1 MFIPAFLVTY
11 FLLNAP
17 STVNAQTVQPWD
29 GVPDLPVNYA
39 QDAKSWWNEHP
50 FNQESPNYRPEI
62 SSPANQVNVLTE
74 YNGDI
79 QSAINALP
87 ATGGTLVFPEGVYTG
102 TFSLIDRDNI
112 HFIGQ
117 GNVVINLTAEG
128 VIAGCQMS
136 TVYSDISGQVAVKNP
151 TAIECVT
158 TGRTKNIYFKNLTF
172 DGMNTQLQAMSL
184 SASKNIVFDTVT
196 FQNFVDPKASHRG
209 LVSGNAVLD
218 NIWFRNVRFAGKE
231 RYALYLDGLHG
242 GGVINSQIDGP
253 FGSGGLLFLTNDDL
267 SRDYNN
273 NGYLEMDELRTANHV
288 AVAYNTFTGYLYNGI
303 SIMGRDSLVYKNTA
317 QAAIGNSFVTIE
329 SKSSH
334 VDKKLVYNY
343 FGNIVSEN
351 KIKGVRYFTQIFA
364 SPTCPLLTNCAL
376 QGKYFVTNNNIET
389 SLNFS
394 KLVNESISQFG
405 TITGPNV
412 VADNCIGD
420 PFCVSTP
427 AASVTPTPTPTP
439 TPEPT
444 TTPTPTPEESP
455 SPLPSTIPTPTPEPS
470 VMPTFTPTPV
480 PTPVPTPIPTPTPTP
495 LPQVPNLILNGSF
508 ELGGTPWGLNKTV
521 IDNTVSQS
529 GSSSLLINGAT
540 DTYTRQDLVLKPS
553 TQYSMSYWA
562 KTQNASAKGITMRM
576 VQLQPTTKILIMG
589 NYINGNTDWT
599 YKTLNFTT
607 PSNYISGRVDVIF
620 TLNNL
625 EKAWIDNITLCEGPI
640 SCLNPLSI

>member
-1 MFIPAFLVTY
+1 MKLKIFVCLLLVITI
-11 FLLNAP
+11 FCTLI
-17 STVNAQTVQPWD
+17 SSQTVNVVKAAQPWE
-29 GVPDLPVNYA
+29 GVPDLPINYSE
-39 QDAKSWWNEHP
+39 DAMSWWNNHP
-50 FNQESPNYRPEI
+50 FNKESTNYRPDI
-62 SSPANQVNVLTE
+62 TSPTNQVNVQTE
-74 YNGDI
+74 FNGDI
-79 QSAINALP
+79 QSAINSLP
-87 ATGGTLVFPEGVYTG
+87 QTGGTLIFPEGIYTG

-136 TVYSDISGQVAVKNP
+136 TVYSDISGQVAAKNP

-184 SASKNIVFDTVT
+184 SASKNIVFDRVT
-196 FQNFVDPKASHRG
+196 FQNFVDPKTSHRG

-218 NIWFRNVRFAGKE
+218 NIWFRNVKFAGKE

-242 GGVINSQIDGP
+242 GGVIDSQIDGP

-273 NGYLEMDELRTANHV
+273 NGQLEMDELRTANHI
-288 AVAYNTFTGYLYNGI
+288 AVAYNTFNGYLYNGI
-303 SIMGRDSLVYKNTA
+303 SIMGRDSLVYKNTVLST
-317 QAAIGNSFVTIE
+317 IGNAFVSIE

-343 FGNIVSEN
+343 FGNIISEN
-351 KIKGVRYFTQIFA
+351 KIKGTRYFTQIFA

-394 KLVNESISQFG
+394 KLVNESTSQFG
-405 TITGPNV
+405 IITGPNIV
-412 VADNCIGD
+412 SDNCIGD
-420 PFCVSTP
+420 PLCVSNP
-427 AASVTPTPTPTP
+427 ASSPTPTP

-444 TTPTPTPEESP
+444 STPTPTPEISP
-455 SPLPSTIPTPTPEPS
+455 SPIPTPTPTPEPS
-470 VMPTFTPTPV
+470 VIPTFTPTPV
-480 PTPVPTPIPTPTPTP
+480 PTPVPTSTPTP
-495 LPQVPNLILNGSF
+495 LPQLPNLILNGSF

-521 IDNTVSQS
+521 IDNTLSQS
-529 GSSSLLINGAT
+529 GQSSLLINGAT
-540 DTYTRQDLVLKPS
+540 DTYTRQDLVLKPA

-562 KTQNASAKGITMRM
+562 KTQNVSAKGITMRM

-589 NYINGNTDWT
+589 NYISGNTDWT

-607 PSNYISGRVDVIF
+607 PANYINGRVDVMF
-620 TLNNL
+620 TLNAG
-625 EKAWIDNITLCEGPI
+625 EKAWIDNINLCEGPI
-640 SCLNPLSI
+640 TCLNSI

>member
-1 MFIPAFLVTY
+1 MKPKILICLLLVITTICT
-11 FLLNAP
+11 LI
-17 STVNAQTVQPWD
+17 SSQTVSVVKAAQPWD
-29 GVPDLPVNYA
+29 GVPDLPINYSE
-39 QDAKSWWNEHP
+39 DAMSWWNNHP
-50 FNQESPNYRPEI
+50 FNKESTNYRPDI
-62 SSPANQVNVLTE
+62 TSPSNQVNVQTE

-79 QSAINALP
+79 QSAINSLP
-87 ATGGTLVFPEGVYTG
+87 ETGGTLVFPEGVYTG

-136 TVYSDISGQVAVKNP
+136 TVYSDISGQVAAKNP

-158 TGRTKNIYFKNLTF
+158 SGRTKNIYFKNLTF

-184 SASKNIVFDTVT
+184 SASKNIVFDNVT
-196 FQNFVDPKASHRG
+196 FQNFVDPKSSHRG

-242 GGVINSQIDGP
+242 GGVIDSQIDGP

-273 NGYLEMDELRTANHV
+273 NGQLEMNELRTANHV
-288 AVAYNTFTGYLYNGI
+288 AVAYNTFNAYLYNGV
-303 SIMGRDSLVYKNTA
+303 SIMGRDSLVYKNTVLST
-317 QAAIGNSFVTIE
+317 IGNAFVSIE

-351 KIKGVRYFTQIFA
+351 KVKGVKYFTQIFV

-394 KLVNESISQFG
+394 KLVNESVNQFG

-439 TPEPT
+439 EPT
-444 TTPTPTPEESP
+444 IAPTPTPTA
-455 SPLPSTIPTPTPEPS
+455 TPTPEPS
-470 VMPTFTPTPV
+470 VIPSFTPTPV
-480 PTPVPTPIPTPTPTP
+480 PTPLPTPSPV
-495 LPQVPNLILNGSF
+495 PQIPNLILNGSF

-529 GSSSLLINGAT
+529 GRSSLLINGAT

-553 TQYSMSYWA
+553 TQYSMSFWV

-576 VQLQPTTKILIMG
+576 VQLKPTTKILSLG
-589 NYINGNTDWT
+589 SYINGTTDWI
-599 YKTLNFTT
+599 YKTQTFTT
-607 PSNYISGRVDVIF
+607 PVDYISGRVDVFF
-620 TLNNL
+620 TLNTG
-625 EKAWIDNITLCEGPI
+625 EKAWIDNIKLCEGPI
-640 SCLNPLSI
+640 SCLSSL